1 MSVGRG
7 WAQIEADL
15 RAELAAIGVTDVST
29 HQKCGW
35 LKVEASPW
43 SPEAQEICDRAEAR
57 SRNVCE
63 VCGEQPAER
72 HRLPNGWIKT
82 MCDDCWA
89 AKQMEQL

>member
-1 MSVGRG
+1 MSVGQG

-15 RAELAAIGVTDVST
+15 RAELAGIGVTDVPT

-57 SRNVCE
+57 SETTCE
-63 VCGEQPAER
+63 NCGASPAER
-72 HRLPNGWIKT
+72 HRLGTGWIKT
-82 MCDDCWA
+82 LCDGCRSA
-89 AKQMEQL
+89 R

>member
-1 MSVGRG
+1 MAVGRG
-7 WAQIEADL
+7 WAQIEAAL

-43 SPEAQEICDRAEAR
+43 SPEAREICDRAGAR

-63 VCGEQPAER
+63 DCGASPAER
-72 HRLPNGWIKT
+72 RRLPTGWIKT
-82 MCDDCWA
+82 LCDTCKEGRA
-89 AKQMEQL
+89 R